1 MSPRRQDEPNI
12 VPSVLDRL
20 LGDDRRPVRQLSA
33 DSELDAVWARLL
45 DAAAARLRPEVVD
58 AWVRPCRLL
67 GVEGNQWRVAV
78 PDRLLR
84 DRLVQQYLDAL
95 QDSAAEVAGGTPRL
109 VFVVDNAL
117 GSYGIRELKRAV
129 ARDLEALL
137 NTRQEALDEVPES
150 LEEVRRSLVT
160 YGLPD
165 FSAASLQSLR
175 DRTRIRRALEDTIA
189 YVRERQA
196 FGGPLSDKQVIR
208 HKLADLATQIEAGR
222 WLTYAACAKF
232 AAGEECLREISMV
245 KLFTAEM
252 VNRVAYDC
260 VQLHGG
266 YGYMREYAVE
276 RFARDAR
283 LMTIGGGTSEIMRDI
298 IARAVLP

>member
-45 DAAAARLRPEVVD
+45 DAAAGRLRPEVVD

-67 GVEGNQWRVAV
+67 GVEANQWRVAV

-84 DRLVQQYLDAL
+84 DRLVQHYLDAL
-95 QDSAAEVAGGTPRL
+95 QDSAAEVAGGTPRI

-189 YVRERQA
+189 AFEPRLDRVRIELEESEGSERAMRFRVEGWLRLEPTPEPVA
-196 FGGPLSDKQVIR
+196 FDTVLQ
-208 HKLADLATQIEAGR
+208 
-222 WLTYAACAKF
+222 LT
-232 AAGEECLREISMV
+232 
-245 KLFTAEM
+245 T
-252 VNRVAYDC
+252 
-260 VQLHGG
+260 
-266 YGYMREYAVE
+266 REYTVQG
-276 RFARDAR
+276 RD
-283 LMTIGGGTSEIMRDI
+283 
-298 IARAVLP
+298 